1 MEVYFIQA
9 IKVSLSLG
17 SHIVDLDPLAWFH
30 ESILHLSHVIPQ
42 VHGPD
47 LLMQE
52 KKISRKNL
60 NTKENLHWLELLI
73 LTMFWK
79 IKRIE
84 KVPKLKASTRHAKL
98 MQCDILSWVL
108 KHIKDKS
115 GKLINCEKTDE
126 RKSGVKVITSIF
138 IYLYTPW
145 IWRWPYVL
153 LGLMVEFKHKSRSF
167 DFLAW
172 HLNCRR

>member
-1 MEVYFIQA
+1 MKVYCIQA
-9 IKVSLSLG
+9 IKVNLSLG
-17 SHIVDLDPLAWFH
+17 SRIVELDPLAWCH

-42 VHGPD
+42 IHGPD

-52 KKISRKNL
+52 KISRKNL
-60 NTKENLHWLELLI
+60 NTKENHHWLELLI

-84 KVPKLKASTRHAKL
+84 KVPKLKASTRHAEL

-115 GKLINCEKTDE
+115 GKT
-126 RKSGVKVITSIF
+126 VKKLNRSLELRELHQYLF
-138 IYLYTPW
+138 ICIHHGFMEMTLCIIGARGW
-145 IWRWPYVL
+145 IQ
-153 LGLMVEFKHKSRSF
+153 
-167 DFLAW
+167 A
-172 HLNCRR
+172 